1 MIELSRNRLM
11 QSMTKQLPTLRAR
24 LGISQ
29 SELAERAGI
38 SRQTLSNIETMT
50 RPMSWITFMAL
61 LAFFEN
67 NKESLSQ
74 LSLIDFFNSEDFSC
88 CLVVQKASRK

>member
-1 MIELSRNRLM
+1 MIELARIRLM
-11 QSMTKQLPTLRAR
+11 QSMTEQLPTLRAR

-38 SRQTLSNIETMT
+38 SRQTLSNIETRK

-67 NKESLSQ
+67 NKDSLSQ
-74 LSLIDFFNSEDFSC
+74 LSLIDFFNNEDFSC
-88 CLVVQKASRK
+88 CLIVQKANRK

>member
-1 MIELSRNRLM
+1 MIELARNRLM
-11 QSMTKQLPTLRAR
+11 QSMTEQLPTLRAR

-88 CLVVQKASRK
+88 CLVFQKANKK

>member
-1 MIELSRNRLM
+1 MIKMLDEL
-11 QSMTKQLPTLRAR
+11 PVLRAK

-29 SELAERAGI
+29 AELAQYVGI
-38 SRQTLSNIETMT
+38 SRQTLSNIETKKQTMT
-50 RPMSWITFMAL
+50 WVTFMAL

-74 LSLIDFFNSEDFSC
+74 LSLIGFFEDEDFVN
-88 CLVVQKASRK
+88 CLTLEKRR